1 MHQDYGK
8 RPGVT
13 TVIGRNLGWNKGPL
27 MQWAYKQGKKGVPL
41 YEERDKAADV
51 GTAIHDRI
59 EAYINGWTIP
69 SMPETFTKQMA
80 EQTNKGFTSFRTW
93 HKKSNLV
100 FVATEGWGIDEYYQT
115 GWTLDAIGLDPSA
128 QVFDLID
135 WKSSKGIYSD
145 HLIQTVAYM
154 GFANRLLGASGVTL
168 PFRGVRILR
177 VDKETEIFQEAFLP
191 LAELKPMWDCFE
203 ALRTLET
210 HRYRAEQLAKVAW
223 KISTGLQ
230 KGFED
235 E

>member
-13 TVIGRNLGWNKGPL
+13 TVIGKNLGWNKGPL

-41 YEERDKAADV
+41 YEERDKAANV

-59 EAYINGWTIP
+59 EAYVNGWPIP
-69 SMPETFTKQMA
+69 PMPETFTDEMV

-100 FVATEGWGIDEYYQT
+100 FVATEAWGIDELYQT
-115 GWTLDAIGLDPSA
+115 GWTLDAIGFDPSA
-128 QVFDLID
+128 NVFDLVD

-154 GFANRLLGASGVTL
+154 GLVSRLLEGYDIYL

-191 LAELKPMWDCFE
+191 TEELKPLWDCFK
-203 ALRTLET
+203 ALRVLE
-210 HRYRAEQLAKVAW
+210 RYRYQAEQLAKIAW
-223 KISTGLQ
+223 KISAGL
-230 KGFED
+230 E
-235 E
+235 ERIR